1 MGPSR
6 TFCASALSNN
16 RGSRL
21 SSKTDCVQSTSRE
34 ECFCVANTAHTTF
47 AHRKMR
53 NRLTLGLRRK
63 QRRKRVETVSYLDI
77 EQAQYNAELE
87 KYNMGY
93 IVSGVIEPTLCN
105 LAKAPG
111 IRWDESVSAIS
122 EGVALMSL
130 WDGPS

>member
-6 TFCASALSNN
+6 TFCASAVSSN

-21 SSKTDCVQSTSRE
+21 SSMTCVQSASRE
-34 ECFCVANTAHTTF
+34 ECFCVANTTHDAF

-63 QRRKRVETVSYLDI
+63 QRRKRVETVVSYLDI
-77 EQAQYNAELE
+77 EEAQYNAELE
-87 KYNMGY
+87 KYNMGH
-93 IVSGVIEPTLCN
+93 IDGDVIQPTLRD

-111 IRWDESVSAIS
+111 IQWDELVSDIS

-130 WDGPS
+130 WDGLS